1 MDGISESITPI
12 KIKEEDPSVLVGE
25 FGLPSV
31 SWLNIQHFGFFTLF
45 ASSAFSCFSFLLSS
59 VRFYNTSSCFCFPVT
74 VPRALTKM
82 DNVSPSA
89 STV

>member
-31 SWLNIQHFGFFTLF
+31 SWLNIQQFGFFTLLRLQLFLVSLFFSLLFVFTRRAAAF
-45 ASSAFSCFSFLLSS
+45 AFLSACLVL
-59 VRFYNTSSCFCFPVT
+59 
-74 VPRALTKM
+74 
-82 DNVSPSA
+82 
-89 STV
+89 